1 MVEIKQ
7 LISPNEDFYNYF
19 LQYCIRSK
27 PYDFCELKSFKLR
40 NAKIKEYFNIL
51 INDPIIFVAEI
62 DSKIFACT
70 FFSEQKDHL
79 ILEFVIGNSKF
90 DSIFLIKS
98 LHEMLISSQKVFD
111 KKETRSTIQRKY
123 KKQKFINW
131 IKRYDKVCEITEI
144 EGKTQIIWKNERLN

>member
-27 PYDFCELKSFKLR
+27 PYDFCELKSLKLR

-51 INDPIIFVAEI
+51 INYPIIFVAQI
-62 DSKIFACT
+62 DSKIFAFT

-79 ILEFVIGNSKF
+79 ILEFAIGNSKF
-90 DSIFLIKS
+90 DLIF
-98 LHEMLISSQKVFD
+98 Q
-111 KKETRSTIQRKY
+111 
-123 KKQKFINW
+123 
-131 IKRYDKVCEITEI
+131 
-144 EGKTQIIWKNERLN
+144 